1 MKSRKVKAVAKS
13 KAFMSKKQ
21 KKGNIPLDDYNES
34 DADVDEND
42 LLYNERDHEDDD
54 LSTDDELIRH
64 DASSSEEEEVLPI
77 TDDEKEDSDE
87 ADEEE
92 DLPSR
97 DYWGKK
103 KSAYYDADFVDEDR
117 GKTYREEDAE
127 KAALEAEEALAI
139 QKSVYNCIKTDNF
152 VEAFFKSAEDK
163 SSEEKPEDTLD
174 KEDNIKLLKK
184 SSPELFV
191 FIDELKEKSAELK
204 EKISPL
210 YAAVQ
215 DGKISDSKLSSFIN
229 NYYLILMHYCM
240 NLSFYM
246 AIRSK
251 GPVMSSHPVIKSIN
265 TFKNMVD
272 KLKDLKISHSKT
284 LECILNKL
292 KNNEEITLAKK
303 KPEIKEKLPDQNGIR
318 KKFLEISQIETAKS
332 NLKNKKKTKEIKRK
346 DIISEEPSDS
356 EAEEM
361 DVDENTMEEMQPND
375 PEEIVTDGKR
385 KITYQIAKNKG
396 LTAKRKKESR
406 NPRVHNRMKFR
417 KAKIRRKGQVREV
430 IRETK
435 RYEGEP
441 TGISTHVVRSIKLK

>member
-1 MKSRKVKAVAKS
+1 MKSRKVKAIAKS
-13 KAFMSKKQ
+13 KAFVTKKQ
-21 KKGNIPLDDYNES
+21 KKGNIPLDDFSES
-34 DADVDEND
+34 DADVNENE

-64 DASSSEEEEVLPI
+64 NAASSEEEEVLPI
-77 TDDEKEDSDE
+77 TDDEKDSDE
-87 ADEEE
+87 AEEEE

-139 QKSVYNCIKTDNF
+139 QKSVYNCIKTDNY
-152 VEAFFKSAEDK
+152 VEAFFKSAEEK
-163 SSEEKPEDTLD
+163 STEEKAEDILD

-184 SSPELFV
+184 SSPELFL
-191 FIDELKEKSAELK
+191 FIDELNEKLVELNDK
-204 EKISPL
+204 VSPL
-210 YAAVQ
+210 YSAVQ
-215 DGKISDSKLSSFIN
+215 DGKISDKKLSSYIK
-229 NYYLILMHYCM
+229 NYYIILMHYCM

-251 GPVMSSHPVIKSIN
+251 GPVMSSHPVIKRIN
-265 TFKNMVD
+265 SFKNMLD
-272 KLKDLKISHSKT
+272 QLNDMKIVPSKT
-284 LECILNKL
+284 LEHILNKL
-292 KNNEEITLAKK
+292 KNNEELTIVKK
-303 KPEIKEKLPDQNGIR
+303 KPMVEDELPDQNSIR
-318 KKFLEISQIETAKS
+318 KKFLEISQMTAVKD
-332 NLKNKKKTKEIKRK
+332 NLKNKKKTKQIEKMGNTL
-346 DIISEEPSDS
+346 EEASDS
-356 EAEEM
+356 EDDEM
-361 DVDENTMEEMQPND
+361 DVDENGTEDAEANALEETT
-375 PEEIVTDGKR
+375 IDGKR
-385 KITYQIAKNKG
+385 KITYQISKNKG
-396 LTAKRKKESR
+396 LTAKRKKEAR

-441 TGISTHVVRSIKLK
+441 TGISTHVIRSTKLK